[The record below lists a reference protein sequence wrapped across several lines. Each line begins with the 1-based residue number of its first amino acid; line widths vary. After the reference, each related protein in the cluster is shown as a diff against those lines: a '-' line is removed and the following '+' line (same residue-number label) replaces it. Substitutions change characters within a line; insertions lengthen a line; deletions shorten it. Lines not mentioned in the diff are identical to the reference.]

1 MQSKFFNTP
10 FATAGDKIDIP
21 DAAQVDGSVSF
32 ATGFGP
38 DYEKELGVDPDAKPV
53 PRDATNGVLF
63 DITDALGAIQKQ
75 GAPQFIEAAD
85 NGGVPFS
92 YGRGARVMYGSPARP
107 WISRV
112 DNNTTIPAPGPDWAL
127 EVFEVATNAQ
137 AIAGTDPS
145 VVINPPALA
154 AVLAATVVTV
164 PDATESVKGIQ
175 RNATQAEANAGTLD
189 NATMTPLKTA
199 GAIAQQVPAATTL
212 VAGRVRLAT
221 VAEAAGSSA
230 TLAVTPA
237 GLTAVVAGKA
247 DLAGAAFT
255 GAVSST
261 GTVTSGERFAS
272 STPNVVL
279 AAGSSG
285 AVILRPNGP
294 GSETGEVRVNAAGA
308 LVSPSTITS
317 AGSFLSSTVNV
328 VLAPVSTGTVL
339 FRPNGEGSAVGEAR
353 IGATG
358 AMVVAGAL
366 TAGGGFQNGSSRT
379 VKDHV
384 SDIDPAQALQN
395 VLALRGVLYRY
406 HGTEKVRAGYY
417 AEEVRESRPEAVTEA
432 GEDSF
437 SPLLLEDAQMLPDHT
452 GAIQELYRM
461 VRELQE
467 KQK

>member
-1 MQSKFFNTP
+1 MQSKFFSTP

-21 DAAQVDGSVSF
+21 DTAQVDGSVSF

-53 PRDATNGVLF
+53 PRDATNGILF
-63 DITDALGAIQKQ
+63 DVTDAIGSLQRQ
-75 GAPQFIEAAD
+75 GAPEFITAAD

-112 DNNTTIPAPGPDWAL
+112 DNNTTTPAAGDNWTL

-145 VVINPPALA
+145 VMINPPALA
-154 AVLAATVVTV
+154 AALGAVVVTV
-164 PDATESVKGIQ
+164 PDATETVKGIQ
-175 RNATQAEANAGTLD
+175 RNATQAEANAGVLD
-189 NATMTPLKTA
+189 DASMTPLRTA
-199 GAIAQQVPAATTL
+199 GAIAQQVPAATTV

-221 VAEAAGSSA
+221 VAEAAAGGA

-237 GLTAVVAGKA
+237 GLAQTKSISWVSGLQPALDAKAATASPVFSGEVQLRQDSGV
-247 DLAGAAFT
+247 LIMVNS
-255 GAVSST
+255 AVSRGYRFLSNV
-261 GTVTSGERFAS
+261 GSVNDFGFQLERFNGSTWDVQWRTDS
-272 STPNVVL
+272 SSNL
-279 AAGSSG
+279 
-285 AVILRPNGP
+285 
-294 GSETGEVRVNAAGA
+294 
-308 LVSPSTITS
+308 TIT
-317 AGSFLSSTVNV
+317 
-328 VLAPVSTGTVL
+328 
-339 FRPNGEGSAVGEAR
+339 GSA
-353 IGATG
+353 
-358 AMVVAGAL
+358 

-384 SDIDPAQALQN
+384 GYIDQAQALQN

-406 HGTEKVRAGYY
+406 HGADTVRAGYY
-417 AEEVRESRPEAVTEA
+417 AEDVRLLRPEAVTEA
-432 GEDSF
+432 GEGSF

-461 VRELQE
+461 ILELQE
-467 KQK
+467 KSK